1 MILPVRVYDGRNSR
15 LQMKNALAHPLRNFG
30 CKNRA
35 GFSLVEAVIATVV
48 LGIAA
53 AGVLLPF
60 ADSAASRAEGMRR
73 TLAAN
78 LAAGL
83 MEQII
88 NTPFE
93 QIVDKFNNY
102 TEQQGQVKDA
112 TGAIFTS
119 PIYAKFSRT
128 VSCQYVYVP
137 QESGAAQPE
146 FIKATVQVY
155 YEGRQVAAISRLITK

>member
-1 MILPVRVYDGRNSR
+1 MR
-15 LQMKNALAHPLRNFG
+15 NALGHPLRNFS
-30 CKNRA
+30 CKNGA

-73 TLAAN
+73 TLAAK
-78 LAAGL
+78 LAADL
-83 MEQII
+83 MERII
-88 NTPFE
+88 STPFE
-93 QIVDKFNNY
+93 QIVNNFDGY
-102 TEQQGQVKDA
+102 TEPQGQVEDA
-112 TGAIFTS
+112 TGAVFTS

-137 QESGAAQPE
+137 QENGAAQPK
-146 FIKATVQVY
+146 FIRATVQVY
-155 YEGRQVAAISRLITK
+155 YEGRQVAAISQLITK